1 MYIPMHSP
9 EQDHINFSIP
19 VFIAVKDHIDI

>member
-9 EQDHINFSIP
+9 EQDHINLSIP
-19 VFIAVKDHIDI
+19 VFIAIKDHIGI